1 MVIQFYSPKK
11 LIVGSNAVLQVTNVL
26 QELQVSNVFLLYSRS
41 AVSEELLQSLRK
53 QGEKQVKLTRYAM
66 PKGEP
71 TFTMLRTAV
80 SLFQEERCDGV
91 VAIGGGSAIDLAK
104 AVAAISKNPTQK
116 FAQLGMQSLIE
127 RYPLVAIPTTAGTGS
142 EATKISVLIDEV
154 ENVKFNPGHP
164 DLIPDVAILDPNL
177 TLTVPKQVTAQTGI
191 DALTHAIEAY
201 VSTKANDVSD
211 FYALQAIRLIHQSL
225 RKAYN
230 EPNDV
235 MTREK
240 MLLGSYYAGLAFS
253 NASTN
258 LAHATGRAL
267 GTMWGLPHGL
277 SVALTHPF
285 VAQHFYESSQ
295 TRYDK
300 IARLLDLQSGEE
312 VARYLFTLND
322 ELHLW
327 DDAQKLVQVDFI
339 NSIKTMTT
347 NALNGNGIL
356 TNAKVPTMEDIEDIF
371 YHLFNHLAVVHS

>member
-1 MVIQFYSPKK
+1 LVIQFYSPKK
-11 LIVGSNAVLQVTNVL
+11 LIVGTNAVLHVIDVL
-26 QELQVSNVFLLYSRS
+26 HELHVSNVFLLYSRS
-41 AVSEELLQSLRK
+41 AVSSELLQLLRT
-53 QGEKQVKLTRYAM
+53 QGDKRVMFTCFEM

-71 TFTMLRTAV
+71 TFAMLRIAV
-80 SLFQEERCDGV
+80 SLFQEARCDGV

-104 AVAAISKNPTQK
+104 AVAAISKNPKQK
-116 FAQLGMQSLIE
+116 FEQLGNQSSIE

-154 ENVKFNPGHP
+154 KNVKYNPGHP

-177 TLTVPKQVTAQTGI
+177 TRTIPKQITAQTGI

-201 VSTKANDVSD
+201 VSTKANDLSN
-211 FYALQAIRLIHQSL
+211 FYALQAIHLIHQSIL
-225 RKAYN
+225 KVYHETNDLKA
-230 EPNDV
+230 
-235 MTREK
+235 REQ

-267 GTMWGLPHGL
+267 GTMWAIPHGL

-285 VAQHFYESSQ
+285 VVQHFYGNSQ

-300 IARLLDLQSGEE
+300 IATLLGLQSGEE
-312 VARYLFTLND
+312 VAHYLLTLND
-322 ELHLW
+322 ELHIW
-327 DDAQKLVQVDFI
+327 QNAKKLLQVDFI
-339 NSIKTMTT
+339 NSIEIMTT

-356 TNAKVPTMEDIEDIF
+356 TNAKVPTKEDVEDIF
-371 YHLFNHLAVVHS
+371 YHLFNHLAVVLS